1 MLVFISGHNTHLD
14 WLVCRLTCT
23 CIPQNIW
30 TGKNVI
36 LSDPIAM
43 ARWTQQYYWLIHHSK
58 FDCLK
63 ANALD
68 GSAEQFWLVAGES
81 WTETFL

>member
-1 MLVFISGHNTHLD
+1 MSVNLYVYTTEYLD
-14 WLVCRLTCT
+14 REKCHPV
-23 CIPQNIW
+23 
-30 TGKNVI
+30 G
-36 LSDPIAM
+36 
-43 ARWTQQYYWLIHHSK
+43 HHSNGSMDTAVLLADSSLK
-58 FDCLK
+58 VWLLK